1 MAEIPV
7 DYDFDILSERHKR
20 QSEAKAEE
28 RRREQED
35 SLSRQRRTRDL
46 GQFRRDLRKQE
57 KLELSLASSTEE
69 RRLIKER
76 ADEIYNAAEF
86 NLDTGYE
93 PRKNNTSKDSNVN
106 STDGKDQTITPES
119 TDGMEGS
126 GGADGSDAA
135 DQLEGF
141 SAETLDVVQNDNTAG
156 TREFLTKAT

>member
-1 MAEIPV
+1 MES
-7 DYDFDILSERHKR
+7 DFDILADRHR
-20 QSEAKAEE
+20 FQSEMKAEE
-28 RRREQED
+28 SRRERED
-35 SLSRQRRTRDL
+35 SLIRQRRTRGL
-46 GQFRRDLRKQE
+46 GRFRRDLRKQE
-57 KLELSLASSTEE
+57 RSALRLASSTEE

-76 ADEIYNAAEF
+76 ADEIYNESEF

-119 TDGMEGS
+119 TDDMEGS
-126 GGADGSDAA
+126 GGGDDAA